1 MVVFV
6 VLLVVATALQV
17 TAIRCGWFSLTLPY
31 RGRFCIG
38 EGTVIRNL
46 LPRQCRHVCLQSATC
61 KAYNYNV
68 TGGTCTRF
76 TSPCPQAYSDPIM
89 EFVVFRETPTNKCY
103 EWVSYSRGDPLDER
117 MIATDSPWCIVARL
131 QVNGNDVVSYMI
143 PKKRKCI
150 GTFEGTEYNS
160 VLYQCERLRVME
172 GCTIFF
178 VPYTAGSPLP
188 SRVVIGG
195 VIANGDVA
203 YVVKFDIIHN
213 GNKSISGYYIEGAS
227 HATSGYAGTRHSRTM
242 MMMVVL

>member
-1 MVVFV
+1 MSWSVNNFLPAFLLLTLSFHTGTNNMVVFV
-6 VLLVVATALQV
+6 VLLVVATALRV

-68 TGGTCTRF
+68 TEGTCTRF

-143 PKKRKCI
+143 PKKR
-150 GTFEGTEYNS
+150 S
-160 VLYQCERLRVME
+160 VLVLLKGQSTTAS
-172 GCTIFF
+172 CTS
-178 VPYTAGSPLP
+178 VN
-188 SRVVIGG
+188 VCV
-195 VIANGDVA
+195 
-203 YVVKFDIIHN
+203 
-213 GNKSISGYYIEGAS
+213 
-227 HATSGYAGTRHSRTM
+227 
-242 MMMVVL
+242 